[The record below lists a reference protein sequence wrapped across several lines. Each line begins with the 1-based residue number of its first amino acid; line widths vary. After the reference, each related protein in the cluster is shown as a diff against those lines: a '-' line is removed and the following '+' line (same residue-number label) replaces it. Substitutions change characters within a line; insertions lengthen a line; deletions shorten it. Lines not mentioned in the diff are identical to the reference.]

1 MPILS
6 YQSDALTPALAAS
19 CALRMVVGV
28 NGVSLMVKKGEQI
41 LALKAWQFSGMEKGF
56 EVAES
61 ELRQVFGG
69 ERLLEW
75 TYASKKCA
83 LGSAATT
90 LVPRRLFDPLHLEH
104 YFRLLLQE
112 NAHREYGYTKLEAFD
127 CYLVWAV
134 ESGLNTLCR
143 MYFSTEEIT
152 HIGASLL
159 PRCHE
164 LSPQGGYA
172 VFAHLRGQKVQ
183 ISVFERKNLVL
194 FNAYDFSKPSDLLY
208 YVLLVYQQ
216 FDLNPLEI
224 PLTLSG
230 TLMEDSEIF
239 RLLLRYIRPMRFP
252 PNLESMVL
260 PETAQNLPPHYW
272 FDLST
277 L

>member
-1 MPILS
+1 MPIFS
-6 YQSDALTPALAAS
+6 FQSDALTPALAATS
-19 CALRMVVGV
+19 SLRMVVGV
-28 NGVSLMVKKGEQI
+28 HGVSLLVKKDEQI
-41 LALKAWQFSGMEKGF
+41 LALKAWQFSSQEKGF
-56 EVAES
+56 EAVES

-69 ERLLEW
+69 ERLLDW
-75 TYASKKCA
+75 AYASKKCA
-83 LGSAATT
+83 LGSAANT
-90 LVPRRLFDPLHLEH
+90 LVPRRLFDPQHLEP

-112 NAHREYGYTKLEAFD
+112 NTDRKYGFTPLDSFD
-127 CYLVWAV
+127 CHLVWAA
-134 ESGLNTLCR
+134 ESALIDLCR
-143 MYFSTEEIT
+143 MYFAADEMT

-159 PRCHE
+159 ARCHE

-208 YVLLVYQQ
+208 FILLVYQQ

-230 TLMEDSEIF
+230 TLMEDSDIF
-239 RLLLRYIRPMRFP
+239 RLLVRYIRPMRFP
-252 PNLESMVL
+252 PTVESMAL
-260 PETAQNLPPHYW
+260 PESVQNLPTHYW